1 MQEQFYYVIIH
12 IVEIMKTI
20 YDLLIIGNKT
30 HFMFGIQCG
39 FIGFLVLI
47 VDSIVSY
54 LNKTDNKSLLGI
66 RYSRKNLFQICLSW
80 VVGASIMGFLGSF
93 FQLLA
98 DTKQAMG
105 SIGIS
110 WPLIFSKLVETIG
123 DKDDTNLEDENE
135 EEELDEADND
145 LDGE

>member
-1 MQEQFYYVIIH
+1 
-12 IVEIMKTI
+12 
-20 YDLLIIGNKT
+20 
-30 HFMFGIQCG
+30 
-39 FIGFLVLI
+39 
-47 VDSIVSY
+47 
-54 LNKTDNKSLLGI
+54 
-66 RYSRKNLFQICLSW
+66 
-80 VVGASIMGFLGSF
+80 MGFLGSF